1 MKVYRVGEGRSP
13 SGKVLDKD
21 TKWVYTYEA
30 ALEISKK
37 TKQKVYV
44 SVGKSKYKI
53 VQS

>member
-30 ALEISKK
+30 ALEIAKK
-37 TKQKVYV
+37 TKQKIYV

-53 VQS
+53 VKS